1 MADRVIADYHGVDP
15 EPPNSITGTSTSC
28 ASTAPAAG
36 RSPDRD
42 P

>member
-1 MADRVIADYHGVDP
+1 MADRVIADYLDP
-15 EPPNSITGTSTSC
+15 EPPNSIAGTSTSC